1 VQRRHVRGEV
11 SGVHTLDTKDANIA
25 LFDTRCAI
33 VNWLSPQQTGRFG
46 NSPSLARSTAT
57 GLAIKHRADADAGD
71 RQKLTPIRPKFGLN
85 NVSARFHCVP
95 AISQPRSCWG
105 HFRCQG
111 GHLPG
116 EQAMGAVGRCVARL
130 YRARCRGL
138 SHGADLA
145 SGDLIQIFPPSF
157 ASHSDR
163 LRIFPCDRRP
173 CLDPSFFI
181 ASRETPSGPLLRLQQ
196 PSVIRSSV

>member
-1 VQRRHVRGEV
+1 MQRRHVRGEV

-57 GLAIKHRADADAGD
+57 GLAIKHRADADAAD

-111 GHLPG
+111 GQLPG
-116 EQAMGAVGRCVARL
+116 GTGDGGGRTVRREIVSRSLSGFVARCGFGIRRFDSNFSTKL
-130 YRARCRGL
+130 CISFGSTADFSVRPTSLLGSFIYR
-138 SHGADLA
+138 
-145 SGDLIQIFPPSF
+145 IQRN
-157 ASHSDR
+157 A
-163 LRIFPCDRRP
+163 RRP
-173 CLDPSFFI
+173 VTAAPTAKCY
-181 ASRETPSGPLLRLQQ
+181 
-196 PSVIRSSV
+196 